1 VSEPFETIALPP
13 ASRARDAWRL
23 AGGLWLLARAAT
35 APDRTAGTVLGQ
47 LCALAVEV
55 VPADGAGVSVVDDDG
70 RLRAVHARP
79 AVLLGIERHADGAR
93 QDPRHAAVARRAA
106 VTVDILADAA
116 RWPGMTQAYT
126 RAGMQSALAMP
137 LVAGDRVRGVL
148 TLYRSAPQPWTE
160 HDLLVA
166 SVLTDVAAAHLM
178 TAADGP
184 VRDPVARTAPAGVTG
199 LPGGD
204 LLVDRLRHALVSARR
219 RRSSV
224 AVLIVGVDG
233 YPAVDEVLGRAA
245 GDAVLVEVADRLAH
259 ALRSDDTLG
268 HLGGGEF
275 LVVCE
280 DLTGSPAR
288 LDRQL
293 RALGD
298 RICRRLRES
307 ADGGGRQA
315 MVSVSIGA
323 SVGADPDEAQEL
335 IDAATRALVAATRAG
350 AGRLVVSGAD
360 VPDVVTLA
368 DYRSARRTPAG
379 R

>member
-35 APDRTAGTVLGQ
+35 APDRTAETLLGQ
-47 LCALAVEV
+47 LCTLAVEV
-55 VPADGAGVSVVDDDG
+55 VPADGAGV
-70 RLRAVHARP
+70 
-79 AVLLGIERHADGAR
+79 
-93 QDPRHAAVARRAA
+93 
-106 VTVDILADAA
+106 TV
-116 RWPGMTQAYT
+116 
-126 RAGMQSALAMP
+126 
-137 LVAGDRVRGVL
+137 
-148 TLYRSAPQPWTE
+148 
-160 HDLLVA
+160 
-166 SVLTDVAAAHLM
+166 
-178 TAADGP
+178 
-184 VRDPVARTAPAGVTG
+184 
-199 LPGGD
+199 
-204 LLVDRLRHALVSARR
+204 
-219 RRSSV
+219 
-224 AVLIVGVDG
+224 
-233 YPAVDEVLGRAA
+233 VDEVLGRAA